1 MSLSLPSTTVT
12 MGDPQTKRRPKANY
26 TSLRSRL
33 VVANLDKPNLL
44 TKDLWVDSEE
54 WEAQTFK
61 CFQAKS
67 DKKSVGEEDDD
78 DDDEDDEEYEA

>member
-1 MSLSLPSTTVT
+1 M
-12 MGDPQTKRRPKANY
+12 
-26 TSLRSRL
+26 
-33 VVANLDKPNLL
+33 ANLDKPNLL

-78 DDDEDDEEYEA
+78 DDDEDDEEYEAQEESDRDDFDESEFFDSLYKMF